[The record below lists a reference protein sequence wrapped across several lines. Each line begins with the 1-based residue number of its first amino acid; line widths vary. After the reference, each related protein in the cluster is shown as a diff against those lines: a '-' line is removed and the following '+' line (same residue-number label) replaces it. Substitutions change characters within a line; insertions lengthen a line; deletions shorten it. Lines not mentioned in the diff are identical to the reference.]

1 MSDFSQLSIS
11 DTLFE
16 FICENFPQTKKKELK
31 ITDQLLIEGIVDSM
45 GLLTIIS
52 FIEETFSILVDD
64 DDVVIENFGSIA
76 TLTSYIERCLEQAK

>member
-16 FICENFPQTKKKELK
+16 FICENFPQTQKKELK

-52 FIEETFSILVDD
+52 FIEETFSILVND

-76 TLTSYIERCLEQAK
+76 TLTSYIERRLEQAK